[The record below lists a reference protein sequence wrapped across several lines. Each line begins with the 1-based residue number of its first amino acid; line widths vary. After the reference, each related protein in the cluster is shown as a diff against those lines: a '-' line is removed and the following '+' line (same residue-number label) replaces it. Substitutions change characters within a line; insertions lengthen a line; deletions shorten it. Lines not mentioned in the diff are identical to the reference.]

1 MGRHADTSA
10 ARRSLQLTPQVL
22 IALAVAAVVL
32 LAGGI
37 TWWAVGAGS
46 GDCEDPAVVRVAVAP
61 ELAPVAEQVLTDAA
75 GLRPEDCAAAQ
86 VTAQEPVQTVGDLG
100 ALDAGD
106 LPHLWVPDSS
116 LWTAR
121 AEDAALEAVGSVAA
135 SPVVLATSQGAVDA
149 LGWQDAAPGWAAA
162 LAGDQGIAV
171 PDLATSAEALAAL
184 SAVRTALGGG
194 EEADN
199 AVVQT
204 VLAAGRGPSRSEE
217 RRVGKEC
224 RSRWSP
230 YH

>member
-1 MGRHADTSA
+1 MGRHAATSA
-10 ARRSLQLTPQVL
+10 ARRSASLTPQVL

-32 LAGGI
+32 LAGSL

-61 ELAPVAEQVLTDAA
+61 ELAPVAEQVLADAE
-75 GLRPEDCAAAQ
+75 GLRPEDCTSAQ

-135 SPVVLATSQGAVDA
+135 SPVVLATSRAADG
-149 LGWQDAAPGWAAA
+149 APGWAAA
-162 LAGDQGIAV
+162 LAGEQGIAV

-184 SAVRTALGGG
+184 SAVRTAIGGG

-204 VLAAGRGPSRSEE
+204 VLAAERSPS
-217 RRVGKEC
+217 V
-224 RSRWSP
+224 SP
-230 YH
+230 ADALTAGGE

>member
-10 ARRSLQLTPQVL
+10 SGQSVQLTPQVL

-37 TWWAVGAGS
+37 TVWAMNAGD
-46 GDCEDPAVVRVAVAP
+46 GDCESTAVVRLAVAP
-61 ELAPVAEQVLTDAA
+61 ELAPVAEQVLTGAE
-75 GLRPEDCAAAQ
+75 GLRPEDCASAEVSAQ
-86 VTAQEPVQTVGDLG
+86 QPVQTVGDLA

-116 LWTAR
+116 LWAAR
-121 AEDAALEAVGSVAA
+121 
-135 SPVVLATSQGAVDA
+135 
-149 LGWQDAAPGWAAA
+149 
-162 LAGDQGIAV
+162 
-171 PDLATSAEALAAL
+171 
-184 SAVRTALGGG
+184 
-194 EEADN
+194 
-199 AVVQT
+199 
-204 VLAAGRGPSRSEE
+204 RSEE

>member
-46 GDCEDPAVVRVAVAP
+46 GDCDRTAVVRVAVAP
-61 ELAPVAEQVLTDAA
+61 ELAPVAEQVLTDAE
-75 GLRPEDCAAAQ
+75 GLRPEDCASAQ

-116 LWTAR
+116 LWTAG

-135 SPVVLATSQGAVDA
+135 SPVVLATSRTAVDA
-149 LGWQDAAPGWAAA
+149 LGWAD
-162 LAGDQGIAV
+162 GDRKSTRLNSSHANISYAV
-171 PDLATSAEALAAL
+171 FCL
-184 SAVRTALGGG
+184 
-194 EEADN
+194 
-199 AVVQT
+199 
-204 VLAAGRGPSRSEE
+204 
-217 RRVGKEC
+217 KKKII
-224 RSRWSP
+224 
-230 YH
+230 